1 MKRFLLSFSFFFY
14 SFFASSQNYFAGGG
28 LDLTYSHP
36 TSKAIIK
43 GTFENIQGA
52 FFYSHSVYGYNMGF
66 QVGYNF
72 YNKNGVLI
80 GSNMAFSQYISFPS
94 LNIQRQVS
102 DKFYLDLNLRPSN
115 QFFTAEI
122 SLLYGFK

>member
-1 MKRFLLSFSFFFY
+1 MKRAIFVLLFFVLTKVN
-14 SFFASSQNYFAGGG
+14 AQNYFAGGG

-36 TSKAIIK
+36 TSKALLK
-43 GTFENIQGA
+43 GTYENIQGA
-52 FFYSHSVYGYNMGF
+52 FFYSHSVYGYDMGF

-72 YNKNGVLI
+72 YNKNGILI
-80 GSNMAFSQYISFPS
+80 GSNMAFSQYISIPS

-102 DKFYLDLNLRPSN
+102 DKFFLDLNLRPSN

-122 SLLYGFK
+122 ALLYGFK